1 MKLIIDI
8 KDFDYKCCKE
18 NKVTLNLFEELIK
31 AVSNG
36 TIIDSKTC
44 DSCRNQNSHHGV
56 CDICHEHRLWT
67 AKIDKSDVILSNKEY
82 RELLSTDIVEDL
94 IYDALLKCHI
104 EPNHAYYVAHRI
116 LKENK
121 ETEANN

>member
-18 NKVTLNLFEELIK
+18 NKVTLNLFEELVK

-36 TIIDSKTC
+36 TIVDSKTC
-44 DSCRNQNSHHGV
+44 DSCRNKNSHHGV
-56 CDICHEHRLWT
+56 CDICHEHQCWT
-67 AKIDKSDVILSNKEY
+67 AKEGEY
-82 RELLSTDIVEDL
+82 KAENCISRDEVEDL

-104 EPNHAYYVAHRI
+104 EPNHAYYVTKKI